1 MKAANHQPWRTQP
14 GFLRPGQSSIES
26 IQTLIGDFLHDRD
39 SPHLLNGV
47 EYPIQDDD
55 IQEGWGKQ
63 SPLEKVVKTNKD
75 LRSLLE
81 NNDLLRHSLCI
92 LEPADHV
99 GHNSCGET
107 VRASLNVACLA
118 QGIADCDS
126 ILFPLWDSPEIDR
139 SLLLQALSRCMAV
152 VVEGGHPTVR
162 EADTFKACQW
172 SLQDLQNLC
181 EELIIS
187 RQSRTPPVVF
197 ICLGHQLAAQ
207 AHIHLI
213 QKATRD
219 ILNCCEST
227 LKENIHT
234 LKGLLDTCKEIES
247 IGRNLKIIKGGKD
260 EIAHGWDDPQFAV
273 GVNEIP
279 EAGHCELVHYDH
291 NKQHPSHRFSELILT
306 HAVSSEEYDGII
318 EHSIS
323 YEKNLNIVM
332 FHTDEVNEE
341 AILFANWAYRKLHHA
356 LVPARKLVAIS
367 PLAWLLKLPSSVEIL
382 CSTTVQGK
390 LCTEVAATCISYM
403 DFETK
408 NIRRSFSCQ
417 FHPELLDD
425 LREFSRSG
433 IPAYSELKKDDGIR
447 LLMRILYEAIK
458 D

>member
-1 MKAANHQPWRTQP
+1 MKTANRAGWRAKP
-14 GFLRPGQSSIES
+14 GFLQPGGSSIES

-47 EYPIQDDD
+47 SDSIDAEAVQK
-55 IQEGWGKQ
+55 GWGDQ
-63 SPLEKVVKTNKD
+63 APFEKVIRTNED
-75 LRSLLE
+75 LRFLLE

-118 QGIADCDS
+118 QSIADCDS
-126 ILFPLWDSPEIDR
+126 ILFPLWETPDLDR
-139 SLLLQALSRCMAV
+139 TLLLQTLSRCMAV

-162 EADTFKACQW
+162 EADSFKTCQW
-172 SLQDLQNLC
+172 SLQDLQHLC
-181 EELIIS
+181 EELILC
-187 RQSRTPPVVF
+187 RQSRTPPVIF

-207 AHIHLI
+207 AHVHLI
-213 QKATRD
+213 QRATRD
-219 ILNCCEST
+219 IHAHCERT
-227 LKENIHT
+227 LKDNIHA
-234 LKGLLDTCKEIES
+234 LQGLLATCKTIES
-247 IGRNLKIIKGGKD
+247 IGDDLNIFKNGKD
-260 EIAHGWDDPQFAV
+260 KIADNWKHPQFAV

-279 EAGHCELVHYDH
+279 EVGHCELIHYDH
-291 NKQHPSHRFSELILT
+291 NKQHPSPHFNELLLT
-306 HAVSSEEYDGII
+306 HAVSSENYNGII

-341 AILFANWAYRKLHHA
+341 AILFANWSYNKLNQALIPCRKLI
-356 LVPARKLVAIS
+356 AIS

-382 CSTTVQGK
+382 CSTMAQGK
-390 LCTEVAATCISYM
+390 LCTEVAATCISYL

-408 NIRRSFSCQ
+408 SIRRSFSCQ

-425 LREFSRSG
+425 LREFSKSG
-433 IPAYSELKKDDGIR
+433 VPNHAELKIDDGVR
-447 LLMRILYEAIK
+447 MLMRILYEAIK
-458 D
+458 E

>member
-1 MKAANHQPWRTQP
+1 MTKANRARWRTKP
-14 GFLRPGQSSIES
+14 GFLQPGCSSIES

-47 EYPIQDDD
+47 NESIHAEAVQK
-55 IQEGWGKQ
+55 GWSDQ
-63 SPLEKVVKTNKD
+63 APFEKVIRTNED
-75 LRSLLE
+75 LRFLLE

-126 ILFPLWDSPEIDR
+126 ILFPLWETPDIDR
-139 SLLLQALSRCMAV
+139 ALLLQALSRCMAV

-162 EADTFKACQW
+162 EADSFKTCQW
-172 SLQDLQNLC
+172 SLQDLQDLC
-181 EELIIS
+181 EELILA
-187 RQSRTPPVVF
+187 RQSRTPPVIF

-213 QKATRD
+213 QRAMRD
-219 ILNCCEST
+219 IRTHCETT
-227 LKENIHT
+227 LKDNIHA
-234 LKGLLDTCKEIES
+234 LQGLLATCQTIES
-247 IGRNLKIIKGGKD
+247 IGNNLNIVKSGKD
-260 EIAHGWDDPQFAV
+260 EIADNWKHPQFAV

-279 EAGHCELVHYDH
+279 EVGHCELIHYDH
-291 NKQHPSHRFSELILT
+291 NKRHPSPHFNELLLT
-306 HAVSSEEYDGII
+306 HAVSSENYDGII

-341 AILFANWAYRKLHHA
+341 AILFANWAYSKLNQALIPCRKLI
-356 LVPARKLVAIS
+356 AIS

-382 CSTTVQGK
+382 CSTMAQGK

-408 NIRRSFSCQ
+408 SIRRSFSCQ

-425 LREFSRSG
+425 LREFSKSG
-433 IPAYSELKKDDGIR
+433 IPNYAELKTDDGVR

-458 D
+458 E